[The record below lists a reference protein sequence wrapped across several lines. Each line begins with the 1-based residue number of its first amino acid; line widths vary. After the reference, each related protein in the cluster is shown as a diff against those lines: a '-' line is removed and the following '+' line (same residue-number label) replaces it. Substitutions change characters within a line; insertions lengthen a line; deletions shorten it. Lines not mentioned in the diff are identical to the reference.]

1 MTLSQIPG
9 SGLWCWA
16 SCLTVK
22 HLTILGSQFQGS
34 HCWSSTQG
42 FLPHTHEAL
51 FTLPGT
57 HLGSL
62 LKIQSEN
69 AHKPSSWNPRPKHFG
84 FFGVYPVLCFNI
96 HLQLFHILWFYRPP
110 SFIRTSRMKSS
121 EDAPHREWVPEE
133 WKIWWHM
140 TSSAIHS
147 ISFLLY
153 PSASLFDWNL
163 LRGGTELT
171 VFPGSAFC
179 LYTADS

>member
-1 MTLSQIPG
+1 
-9 SGLWCWA
+9 
-16 SCLTVK
+16 
-22 HLTILGSQFQGS
+22 
-34 HCWSSTQG
+34 
-42 FLPHTHEAL
+42 
-51 FTLPGT
+51 
-57 HLGSL
+57 
-62 LKIQSEN
+62 
-69 AHKPSSWNPRPKHFG
+69 
-84 FFGVYPVLCFNI
+84 
-96 HLQLFHILWFYRPP
+96 
-110 SFIRTSRMKSS
+110 MKSS